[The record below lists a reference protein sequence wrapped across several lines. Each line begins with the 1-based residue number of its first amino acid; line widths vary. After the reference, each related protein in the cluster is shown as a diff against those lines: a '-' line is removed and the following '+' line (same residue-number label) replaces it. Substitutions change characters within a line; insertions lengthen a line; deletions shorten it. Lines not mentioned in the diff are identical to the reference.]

1 MKKIVSLILAV
12 ALCLGACLALASCTE
27 KADFTVGIAQLA
39 PHPALDAATKG
50 FKDALTAE
58 LEKEGK
64 TVEFREQ
71 NAGGEISACPGI
83 VGAFVSNNVDLIL
96 ANATPVLQAAK
107 NATKTIPILGTSVT
121 EYGVALGI
129 DNFSGTVGTNVSGTS
144 DLAPLTEQAQMM
156 IDTLSLAAGAKI
168 GLLYCSAE
176 ANSEYQVK
184 VVNEYLTGKGMTV
197 KLYPF
202 SDSNDLISVVTQAA
216 NEDLNAIYVP
226 TDNTVADNTAV
237 IKNATVAKKVPV
249 FAGEE
254 GICSGCGYATLSID
268 YYNLGKKTGEMAAKI
283 LLGEAHVEDM
293 AIEYDANPTKKYNK
307 AICQELGIDTA
318 ALEAAGYVAIEE
330 KAE

>member
-1 MKKIVSLILAV
+1 MKRIVSLIIVV
-12 ALCLGACLALASCTE
+12 ALCLGAMTTLASCNKN

-58 LEKEGK
+58 LQKAGK
-64 TVEFREQ
+64 TVEFKEQ
-71 NAGGEISACPGI
+71 NAGNEISSCPGI
-83 VGAFVSNNVDLIL
+83 VGAFVSNGVDLIL

-129 DNFSGTVGTNVSGTS
+129 ENFSGTVGTNVSGTS
-144 DLAPLTEQAQMM
+144 DLAPLNEQAQML
-156 IDTLSLAAGAKI
+156 IDTLGLTAGAKV

-176 ANSEYQVK
+176 ANSDYQVK
-184 VVNEYLTGKGMTV
+184 VVKEYLTSKGIICSEY
-197 KLYPF
+197 KF
-202 SDSNDLISVVTQAA
+202 ADSNELTSVAA
-216 NEDLNAIYVP
+216 KAAGDGLDAIYVP
-226 TDNTVADNTAV
+226 TDNTVADNTAI
-237 IKNATVAKKVPV
+237 IKNATLAKKVPV

-283 LLGEAHVEDM
+283 LLGQAHVEDM

-307 AICQELGIDTA
+307 EICEALGIDTA
-318 ALEAAGYVAIEE
+318 ALEAAGYVAIGE
-330 KAE
+330 